1 MPPSPVPSERRGASL
16 PPPPYAAPSIPMT
29 ETIDK
34 ARAIL
39 RAMTARARADRLR
52 RGREEG
58 AGPGP

>member
-1 MPPSPVPSERRGASL
+1 MTPVPPEAGPPY

-52 RGREEG
+52 REREEE
-58 AGPGP
+58 PGTRSAS